1 MNWNILAGGGNRVPS
16 IVSHIQS
23 HNPELCVLTEYRRGD
38 SGDALK
44 TALLQHG
51 YDHVVEPASERSKNS
66 VAIFSKAILAPPSNS
81 VNIPESL
88 WPYLVVTELHGTC
101 VIGVFCALR
110 KVGIDLVRFL
120 RDLSLQ
126 QPERPF
132 IVVGDFF
139 FGPRLSDSNYGKPLR
154 AISDIGWVSAWDA
167 FHPGEEWWS
176 CQTSRG
182 KSRPDDFYLYGPV
195 IPKIRQLDTCPNPP
209 LERLSDHAPMIAH
222 FDWGPLNDI
231 HNRQALPEAESP
243 VFGPMV

>member
-23 HNPELCVLTEYRRGD
+23 HSPELCVLTEYRRGD

-101 VIGVFCALR
+101 VIGVFCALP

-154 AISDIGWVSAWDA
+154 AISDNGWVSAWDA

-231 HNRQALPEAESP
+231 HDRQALPEAESP